1 MNTAPI
7 QVDNELIQ
15 NSCKSL
21 ADALRLCLEASG
33 RPLMEVAWDCGWR
46 DGGKALERI
55 LIDGHIP
62 SERIVPF
69 MVACK
74 NAVPLRYLKIKISTD
89 SISGSSGGPDQQ
101 EFERRTMRAIL
112 SEIAESLKPRAHEGT
127 TRFSLSGSAGIPDWL
142 IAEVEQ
148 PWTLE

>member
-7 QVDNELIQ
+7 QVDNELIR

-21 ADALRLCLEASG
+21 ADALRLCLEVSG
-33 RPLMEVAWDCGWR
+33 RSLQEVAWDSGWR
-46 DGGKALERI
+46 DGGKALELV

-74 NAVPLRYLKIKISTD
+74 NAVPLRYLKMKTRPD
-89 SISGSSGGPDQQ
+89 SINQTPDGPGQQ
-101 EFERRTMRAIL
+101 ELEHNTMKAIL
-112 SEIAESLKPRAHEGT
+112 YEITESLKPGTHEGT

-142 IAEVEQ
+142 IAEIDQQWLRE
-148 PWTLE
+148 